1 MRTVL
6 IASAI
11 AFGIASMSPAYA
23 EPTFDTAGPM
33 KQSGLCK
40 VNTSGVD
47 EMYGYLAP
55 CAPQAKAAKA
65 KKKMK
70 S

>member
-1 MRTVL
+1 MRDCT
-6 IASAI
+6 AAI
-11 AFGIASMSPAYA
+11 AALSSANA
-23 EPTFDTAGPM
+23 EPTFDTAGPL
-33 KQSGLCK
+33 KQGSLCK

-55 CAPQAKAAKA
+55 CAPQAAAT
-65 KKKMK
+65 KKKKK

>member
-11 AFGIASMSPAYA
+11 AFGIASMSSAYA

-33 KQSGLCK
+33 KQGGLCK
-40 VNTSGVD
+40 VNTSGID
-47 EMYGYLAP
+47 ESHGYLAP
-55 CAPQAKAAKA
+55 CAPQAKMT
-65 KKKMK
+65 KKKK
-70 S
+70 RS